1 MQKRAIL
8 LFAFILFISGCSTR
22 IAVQPPSLPS
32 PIESPYYLDE
42 YFSGLPLEEKKA
54 EGGETGKTEVRGE
67 IKEEI
72 KEEAKEETREEKERI
87 KGEEEARKVEVSHLA
102 PGPFPAEPP
111 KESFNLPDI
120 AVSHLFLK
128 QKRKLFATLTNIGT
142 APFPMESGGLS
153 LSVDGRLEKRYALKS
168 LTEQGH
174 LNPQESVTLPIPFSL
189 FSRREV
195 EVRVDIPEELKEL
208 NKENNFL
215 KKVLEGFPVGPDI
228 VIKDFDLTEDLELM
242 IVLSNV
248 GEADLRK
255 GVTFRI
261 RIHLNDRKISE
272 FEHFISEEIKAYS
285 KNRYILLPPY
295 GVILRGISRV
305 RVSVAPKLRSD
316 DIRMEN
322 NVLERRIIIFPF
334 QMGGQGKEQFSFFV
348 PSLPLREEESPEKI
362 KMEVR
367 WEEAIHPLKFSFTGA
382 EADKPLLDI
391 SGTSPVKVEWPILT
405 GGPQRESHWRVS
417 LINPSEKRV
426 EGHLIIQ
433 HP

>member
-22 IAVQPPSLPS
+22 IAVQPSPLPS
-32 PIESPYYLDE
+32 PIESSYYPDE
-42 YFSGLPLEEKKA
+42 YFSGIPWEEKKA
-54 EGGETGKTEVRGE
+54 EEGETGKTEVSGE

-72 KEEAKEETREEKERI
+72 KEAAKEEKERS
-87 KGEEEARKVEVSHLA
+87 KDKDEEETKKVEVSHLS
-102 PGPFPAEPP
+102 PIPLPAELP
-111 KESFNLPDI
+111 KESLNLPDI
-120 AVSHLFLK
+120 AISQIFLK

-142 APFPMESGGLS
+142 APFPMENGGLS

-195 EVRVDIPEELKEL
+195 EVRVDIPEELKES

-215 KKVLEGFPVGPDI
+215 KKMLEGFPVGPDI

-242 IVLSNV
+242 IVLSNI

-272 FEHFISEEIKAYS
+272 FEHFITEEIKAYS
-285 KNRYILLPPY
+285 KNHYTLLPPY

-322 NVLERRIIIFPF
+322 NVLERRIVIFPF
-334 QMGGQGKEQFSFFV
+334 QMAGQGKEQFSFFV
-348 PSLPLREEESPEKI
+348 PSVPLREEESPEKI
-362 KMEVR
+362 RMEVR

-382 EADKPLLDI
+382 EGDKALLDI
-391 SGTSPVKVEWPILT
+391 SGTSPVKVEWPIIP

-417 LINPSEKRV
+417 LSNPSEKRV